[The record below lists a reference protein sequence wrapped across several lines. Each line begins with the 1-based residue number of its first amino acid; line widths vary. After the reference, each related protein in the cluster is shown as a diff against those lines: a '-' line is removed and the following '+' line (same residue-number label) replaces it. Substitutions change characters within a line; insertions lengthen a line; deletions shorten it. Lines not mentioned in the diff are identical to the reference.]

1 MRNLKKVLC
10 LALVLSMVLAV
21 VSGAAYTNYAD
32 DADITT
38 VNENYLIA
46 AQLLQDIKVVV
57 GSKND
62 EGKIVYD
69 PKGDFDR
76 AAMARVLY
84 VLHSTIAEDEV
95 YNTGVMFETLPTT
108 FTDIDGTWAEGYIKY
123 GQNAGYLNGK
133 SAEIYDPTAPVL
145 AQEMAAALLV
155 VLGYKAEDVAANWP
169 ASVVKFGYK
178 AGMGNLFTT
187 GLSSNPVDPN
197 LAGIPVVGLAY
208 KGDAATEAELP
219 LAGDLTREEAFY
231 MMFKAIVY
239 RPLVSK
245 VNALGYDADYY
256 RELDVNFLE
265 YNFDVVFEQEAITD
279 YVAAGKTLS
288 FCGGEYAKD
297 GYVILESAGAVRD
310 FGYTATQKS
319 AGNQGIG
326 FTLSATDW
334 DKNIGRKVSGYLTT
348 WTGADEVYF
357 SHYAFKY
364 ALNKTTVTG
373 PMGTDLKLTK
383 ETKVELDGAKIKIGD
398 TSYELYSS
406 EAHLIINYNKG
417 TFYTAAELVDEIN
430 DALTQC
436 AADEIVVK
444 LVDGKIYGIIEI
456 EKTYAQV
463 AKVNDDGT
471 ININGIVD
479 DEGKLVNLTPAI
491 EGLKKDDKIL
501 FYIDGRDGKVYGDKA
516 IVKKLVTVVGKN
528 VDGKISYFEESVDGT
543 AIKLA
548 NYAKVGDATNADYT
562 TAPSAFVLGAP
573 EYWNL
578 TQVGAYTF
586 EAEKVAKNKAETGKI
601 KGVTKVADTIN
612 DKMVYTFTI
621 ETASEVALTFTKT
634 TTIGALDSYVVDTD
648 VNVIYDVKTLEV
660 GSLTIA

>member
-108 FTDIDGTWAEGYIKY
+108 FTDIDGTWVEGYIKY

-197 LAGIPVVGLAY
+197 LAGIPVVGLAHG
-208 KGDAATEAELP
+208 GDAATEAELA

-256 RELDVNFLE
+256 RELDINFLE
-265 YNFDVVFEQEAITD
+265 ANFGVVFEQEEITD

-297 GYVILESAGAVRD
+297 GYVILENAGAVRD
-310 FGYTATQKS
+310 FGYTATQKA

-326 FTLSATDW
+326 FALSATDW

-348 WTGADEVYF
+348 WGDEVYF

-373 PMGTDLKLTK
+373 PMGSDLKLTK
-383 ETKVELDGAKIKIGD
+383 ETKVVLDGAKIKIGD
-398 TSYELYSS
+398 TAYELYDSG
-406 EAHLIINYNKG
+406 AHLIINYNKG

-444 LVDGKIYGIIEI
+444 LVDDKIYGIIEI

-463 AKVNDDGT
+463 SKVNDDGT
-471 ININGIVD
+471 INIDGIVD
-479 DEGKLVNLTPAI
+479 DEGELVNLTPAI

-516 IVKKLVTVVGKN
+516 IVKKLVTVVVKN
-528 VDGKISYFEESVDGT
+528 VDGKVSYFEESVDGT
-543 AIKLA
+543 ALKLA
-548 NYAKVGDATNADYT
+548 DYALVGDATNADYT
-562 TAPSAFVLGAP
+562 TATANFVPNDPA
-573 EYWNL
+573 YWNL

-586 EAEKVAKNKAETGKI
+586 EAERVDQFKRESATI
-601 KGVTKVADTIN
+601 KGVVKVADTIN
-612 DKMVYTFTI
+612 NKMTYTFTI
-621 ETASEVALTFTKT
+621 KTDSDVAVTYTVKT
-634 TTIGALDSYVVDTD
+634 DIGALDSYVVDTA
-648 VNVIYDVKTLEV
+648 VTVEYDVKTLEV
-660 GSLTIA
+660 KGLA

>member
-57 GSKND
+57 GSVND
-62 EGKIVYD
+62 EGKTVYD

-95 YNTGVMFETLPTT
+95 YNTGAIFETLPTT

-187 GLSSNPVDPN
+187 GLSSSPVDYE

-208 KGDAATEAELP
+208 GGDAATEAELA

-265 YNFDVVFEQEAITD
+265 ANFGVEFEQEEITD

-288 FCGGEYAKD
+288 FCGGKYAKD
-297 GYVILESAGAVRD
+297 GYVILESAGLVRD

-373 PMGTDLKLTK
+373 PMGSDLKVTK
-383 ETKVELDGAKIKIGD
+383 ESKVVLDGAKIKIGD
-398 TSYELYSS
+398 TAYELYSS

-430 DALTQC
+430 DALTQS

-463 AKVNDDGT
+463 TKVNEDGT
-471 ININGIVD
+471 INIDGIIKD
-479 DEGKLVNLTPAI
+479 GKAVNLTTAI
-491 EGLKKDDKIL
+491 EGLKANDKIL
-501 FYIDGRDGKVYGDKA
+501 YYIDGRDGKVYGDKA

-548 NYAKVGDATNADYT
+548 DFALVGDATNADYT
-562 TAPSAFVLGAP
+562 TATAAFVLGAP

-612 DKMVYTFTI
+612 NKMVYTFTI
-621 ETASEVALTFTKT
+621 ETASKVALTYTTT
-634 TTIGALDSYVVDTD
+634 TTIGALDSYAVDTD
-648 VNVIYDVKTLEV
+648 VNVIYDVKTLAV